1 MAVSENLEVMTLEE
15 GGALPRSPNQLH
27 WEALNLQGAW
37 LSFHF
42 HVTVGRQPYLSKPPS
57 LVCKMVVLV
66 IKV

>member
-15 GGALPRSPNQLH
+15 GGALPRSPDQLH

-37 LSFHF
+37 LSFYF

-57 LVCKMVVLV
+57 IICKMVVLV